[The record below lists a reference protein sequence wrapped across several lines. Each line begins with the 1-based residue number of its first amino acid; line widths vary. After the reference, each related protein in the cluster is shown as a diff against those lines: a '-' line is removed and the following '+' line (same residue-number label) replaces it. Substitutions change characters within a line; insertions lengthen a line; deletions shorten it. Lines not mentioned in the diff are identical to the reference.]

1 MTAVAADV
9 ALHATPTVGP
19 AYAAVLVL
27 ASLGSAALGGLAL
40 AAFARRR
47 TSPYLFVALAV
58 VALAARSAIGWL
70 GMVGGL
76 SATTHHTVEHGLDVV
91 MVALVVAA
99 VWYVRSVR
107 PTTTP

>member
-1 MTAVAADV
+1 MASVVADV

-58 VALAARSAIGWL
+58 VALAARSALGWL

-76 SATTHHTVEHGLDVV
+76 SATTHHTAEHGLDVV

-99 VWYVRSVR
+99 VWYARSIR
-107 PTTTP
+107 PTTS

>member
-1 MTAVAADV
+1 MEPVVEAVV
-9 ALHATPTVGP
+9 LHAGPSIGP
-19 AYAAVLVL
+19 AYAAVLAL
-27 ASLGSAALGGLAL
+27 ASVGSAALGGLAL

-58 VALAARSAIGWL
+58 VALATRSALGWL

-76 SATTHHTVEHGLDVV
+76 SPTTHHTAEHGLDVV

-99 VWYVRSVR
+99 VWHARSVR
-107 PTTTP
+107 PTTP

>member
-1 MTAVAADV
+1 MASVVASV
-9 ALHATPTVGP
+9 ALHAAPTVGP

-58 VALAARSAIGWL
+58 LALGARSALGWL

-76 SATTHHTVEHGLDVV
+76 SATTHHTAEHGLDVV

-99 VWYVRSVR
+99 VWYARSVR
-107 PTTTP
+107 PTTTS

>member
-1 MTAVAADV
+1 MTAVV
-9 ALHATPTVGP
+9 AGVPLHAEPVVGP

-58 VALAARSAIGWL
+58 AALAARSAIGWL

-99 VWYVRSVR
+99 VWYARSVR
-107 PTTTP
+107 PATTP